1 MDEQRDEAVERVERD
16 AHEEGPGMPADA
28 PVTSRTAGAAAPMRG
43 AVGGLLGAGRLKGL
57 GPSVRG
63 PMGASSGSMCAPP
76 SPPVTILCS
85 PGSFETR
92 FWASQG

>member
-1 MDEQRDEAVERVERD
+1 
-16 AHEEGPGMPADA
+16 
-28 PVTSRTAGAAAPMRG
+28 VTSRTAGAAAPMLG

-85 PGSFETR
+85 PGSF
-92 FWASQG
+92 